1 MVEECIAINSGNT
14 EKILDLLNEYYKQYN
29 LTLVEEKI
37 GSRRSK
43 YTTGPKKY
51 NNHDEYFADND
62 SSDATDGMAT
72 NFYVITDIVS
82 APNWCVMIFQEH
94 LAIYTL
100 AADNRLTE
108 FLSKELETSAF
119 IYNGSDSVGGYFEF
133 GLWQDGE
140 LKDYIEIMIEMVAS
154 IIMISGQ
161 PRTYGVFTFLNQE
174 IKGLIEEDKRTK
186 GHIKE
191 ERIKKLY
198 EHIYEERDKVLDK
211 YGYGCGFDFKRGEAD
226 FKAFYL
232 QGHPDDIRKCLL

>member
-1 MVEECIAINSGNT
+1 M
-14 EKILDLLNEYYKQYN
+14 NEYYKQYN

-37 GSRRSK
+37 GNRRSK
-43 YTTGPKKY
+43 YTTGPKEY
-51 NNHDEYFADND
+51 SDREEYFAENGPCDAPD
-62 SSDATDGMAT
+62 SMAT
-72 NFYVITDIVS
+72 NFYLITDIVS

-119 IYNGSDSVGGYFEF
+119 TYNGSDSVGGYFEF

-154 IIMISGQ
+154 IIMISNQ
-161 PRTYGVFTFLNQE
+161 PRTYGAFTSLNQE
-174 IKGLIEEDKRTK
+174 IKGLIEEGKRTK

-211 YGYGCGFDFKRGEAD
+211 YGYRCGFGFDRSESD

-232 QGHPDDIRKCLL
+232 QGHPDDIRKFLL